1 LIDFRP
7 SGRRNPSQNH
17 NTQEDSPLNR
27 RLQTLTI
34 AIAIAASG
42 HAFAESAASSTC
54 GPLDEAVKLVLEGF
68 HGEPFQE
75 LTEAQVHVARGVLL
89 NPGNGQD
96 ARALAA
102 TRVIVSKTDLG
113 EATIFVDGD
122 RACSLGF
129 LPPGAIGLIDALKNK
144 PMVEVGTGS

>member
-1 LIDFRP
+1 M
-7 SGRRNPSQNH
+7 
-17 NTQEDSPLNR
+17 NR
-27 RLQTLTI
+27 RLRMLTT
-34 AIAIAASG
+34 AIAISAST

-54 GPLDEAVKLVLEGF
+54 GPLDEAMKLVLEGY
-68 HGEPFQE
+68 GAEPFQE
-75 LTEAQVHVARGVLL
+75 LTEAQVYVARGVLL

-102 TRVIVSKTDLG
+102 TRVVVSKTDLG

-122 RACSLGF
+122 QACSFGI
-129 LPPGAIGLIDALKNK
+129 LPPGTVGLIDALKNK